1 MFPYQCD
8 MTDISNIESMFKWI
22 ENHSD
27 LGKLDICICN
37 AGVAVGKSLTE
48 LTPDEMKQ
56 MMNINVI
63 SSSFCTQL
71 SIKMMLKNGI
81 DDGQIIFI
89 NRFVDLNKIAF
100 FKISVFLLIQFKKI
114 QECHST
120 LQLSTP

>member
-1 MFPYQCD
+1 MDFPHNYLVNKGNHGGQMFPYQCD

-89 NRFVDLNKIAF
+89 NRFVDLNKN
-100 FKISVFLLIQFKKI
+100 VFLLTAFF
-114 QECHST
+114 
-120 LQLSTP
+120 